1 MTGMMKTASL
11 ILAAV
16 LGIMLGSAAQAGP
29 LENMQAVLVFLQKA
43 RMSSAAPVKAR
54 NLVRAKEQLAA
65 TAYDGGG
72 HRAAALALT
81 AQAIDSVNRL
91 DMDRANRQIDMA
103 IVKVKH
109 VIQAIK
115 QETAAR
121 KRQGGGQ

>member
-1 MTGMMKTASL
+1 MKGKMKSASI
-11 ILAAV
+11 ILAAA
-16 LGIMLGSAAQAGP
+16 LGVMIGSAAQAGP
-29 LENMQAVLVFLQKA
+29 LENMQAVLVSLQKA

-54 NLVRAKEQLAA
+54 NLARAKEQLAS

-81 AQAIDSVNRL
+81 SQAIDSANQL
-91 DMDRANRQIDMA
+91 NMDKANRQIDMA

-109 VIQAIK
+109 TIQAIK

-121 KRQGGGQ
+121 KRLGGGK

>member
-81 AQAIDSVNRL
+81 TQAIDSANQL
-91 DMDRANRQIDMA
+91 NMDKANRQIDMA

-109 VIQAIK
+109 AIQAIR

-121 KRQGGGQ
+121 KRLGGRK

>member
-54 NLVRAKEQLAA
+54 NLVRAKEQLS
-65 TAYDGGG
+65 
-72 HRAAALALT
+72 L
-81 AQAIDSVNRL
+81 
-91 DMDRANRQIDMA
+91 
-103 IVKVKH
+103 
-109 VIQAIK
+109 
-115 QETAAR
+115 
-121 KRQGGGQ
+121 